1 MKTLISKAI
10 VGALLLTGANAAM
23 AANSA
28 QLKLTGTIH
37 PGSCNVAL
45 LGGGELSLGAV
56 PASQLSAVEVN
67 NLPAKTVGYVITC
80 TAPMR
85 VATSWTDESVGASG
99 ANEFGL
105 GRQGMNAVGSYTLT
119 HLPDETSTGSGDPAF
134 LIKSRDNGQSWTAG
148 NYSIESEP
156 NSLFAFAA
164 TAGATAP
171 SAFDSYMGKVAI
183 QPSIVPTNS
192 LDVTEAIELDGRAS
206 LELRYL

>member
-23 AANSA
+23 AASSA
-28 QLKLTGTIH
+28 QLKLTGTIT
-37 PGSCNVAL
+37 PGSCHVAL

-67 NLPAKTVGYVITC
+67 SLPAKTVGYVITC

-85 VATSWTDESVGASG
+85 VATSWTDESLGASG

-105 GRQGMNAVGSYTLT
+105 GRQGLNAVGSYTLT
-119 HLPDETSTGSGDPAF
+119 HLPDETSTGSGPAF

-148 NYSIESEP
+148 NYSIESGA

-192 LDVTEAIELDGRAS
+192 LDVTEVIELDGRAS